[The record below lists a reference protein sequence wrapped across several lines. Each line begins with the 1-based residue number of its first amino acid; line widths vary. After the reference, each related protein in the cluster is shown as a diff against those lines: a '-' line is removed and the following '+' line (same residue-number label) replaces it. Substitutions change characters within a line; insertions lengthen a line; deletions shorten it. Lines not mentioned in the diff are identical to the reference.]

1 MIKEYTFFS
10 YYHRTYTETDHILGY
25 RANLIKFK
33 RTEIILNVFSHQN
46 GLKLEITNRK
56 ITGRLMNIW
65 KVNNTL
71 LYSPWVKEEVS
82 KETKN
87 IPSIMKMRIPHFKI
101 CGTHL
106 KHYYSTKHIH

>member
-10 YYHRTYTETDHILGY
+10 YYHRTYTKTDHILGY

-33 RTEIILNVFSHQN
+33 RIEIILNVFSHQN

-56 ITGRLMNIW
+56 ITGRLLNIW

-71 LYSPWVKEEVS
+71 LYSPWVKEEVL
-82 KETKN
+82 KEIK
-87 IPSIMKMRIPHFKI
+87 K
-101 CGTHL
+101 
-106 KHYYSTKHIH
+106 YTKHNENGNTTFQNLWDTSKAVL